1 MSDNPA
7 IRHLML
13 HLSDLFWRDYLQEL
27 FTTPDRLHVTKDDT
41 GRYTVTSAVRPY
53 PGKLVV
59 YDGFFQRVEG
69 VARGP
74 GLDQYYVTFLETDI
88 PDTGGIILSP
98 RTAFT
103 LQPGSL
109 SNFMNGDPILTS
121 VGRVVVNYLILD
133 QPFDGIIPYIN
144 TVWKASEIEKI
155 VGDAIISKRVTTD
168 QVNRYINNLLFIG
181 HTPEICSP
189 NLTEKSLTTDP
200 KIASR
205 KQELLEENKEALA
218 AGDAV
223 VMSQIE
229 NELIGMD
236 RTYLKGDESMN
247 YLLGSKQFD
256 VIRKKMY
263 VVHGMVESFGD
274 KGQYAFVENS
284 LQEGWTQDSF
294 PTIANEIRAGS
305 YARAKETAKGGEESK
320 FILRIF
326 QNTRVTERDCGSTKT
341 LDVNITQDNSAEYLY
356 RNYIDESSE
365 IYSIN
370 SNNHQDFIG
379 KRVRFRSPMY
389 CTAEGGYCYKC
400 IGTLFESLD
409 QNTMATVMN
418 NIGAQMTV
426 LSLKQSHGGKVST
439 VEVNDLNKFLVK

>member
-7 IRHLML
+7 IRHLLL
-13 HLSDLFWRDYLQEL
+13 HLPDLLYRDYLQEL
-27 FTTPDRLHVTKDDT
+27 FTLPDRLHVEKDEA
-41 GRYTVTSAVRPY
+41 GRYIVTTEAKPY

-59 YDGFFQRVEG
+59 YNGTFQRVEG
-69 VARGP
+69 VARGTGP
-74 GLDQYYVTFLETDI
+74 DQYYVTFLETDI

-98 RTAFT
+98 RTAFL
-103 LQPGSL
+103 LQPGFLGNYMS
-109 SNFMNGDPILTS
+109 GDPILTS
-121 VGRVVVNYLILD
+121 VGRVVINYLILD
-133 QPFDGIIPYIN
+133 YPFDGIIPYIN
-144 TVWKASEIEKI
+144 TVWKASDIEKL

-200 KIASR
+200 RIAVR
-205 KQELLEENKEALA
+205 KKELLEEHKDALA

-229 NELIGMD
+229 NELIAMD
-236 RTYLKGDESMN
+236 RAYLKGDESMN

-263 VVHGMVESFGD
+263 VTHGMVESFGD

-284 LQEGWTQDSF
+284 LQEGWTQKAF

-326 QNTRVTERDCGSTKT
+326 QNTRVTERDCGSTRT
-341 LDVNITQDNSAEYLY
+341 LDVDIHKDNSAEYLY
-356 RNYIDESSE
+356 RNYIGESSE
-365 IYSIN
+365 VWSITT
-370 SNNHQDFIG
+370 NNHQDFVG

-400 IGTLFESLD
+400 IGTLFESLNQD
-409 QNTMATVMN
+409 TMATVMN
-418 NIGAQMTV
+418 AIGAKMTV
-426 LSLKQSHGGKVST
+426 LSLKQSHGTKIST
-439 VEVNDLNKFLVK
+439 TEISDLNKFLVK